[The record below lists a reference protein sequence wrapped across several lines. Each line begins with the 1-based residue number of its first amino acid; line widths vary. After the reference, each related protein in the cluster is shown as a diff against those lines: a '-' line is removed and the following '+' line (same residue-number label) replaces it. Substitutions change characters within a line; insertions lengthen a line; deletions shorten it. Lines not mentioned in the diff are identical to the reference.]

1 MVTSTPSSGGSRR
14 ASGRPASGIAGSG
27 ASGSGR
33 DLSRARD
40 ATGDIVVVQSP
51 ALRPRPANP
60 VSHFEDLPPME
71 AGRVDDSYVF
81 SPLRHNATDASI
93 PAGTMYN
100 PSLSMADGARGLDS
114 PSSLHATLG
123 TTGRNQS
130 AVSGQTMQGEASFHT
145 ARSVAFTIEDDDS
158 EDFSNGESEPAGKKK
173 SNNRP
178 KRQ

>member
-40 ATGDIVVVQSP
+40 ATGDIVVVHSP

-60 VSHFEDLPPME
+60 VSHFEDFPPAE

-100 PSLSMADGARGLDS
+100 PSLSMADGARALDS

-158 EDFSNGESEPAGKKK
+158 EDDVESEPAGKKK
-173 SNNRP
+173 NNHRP

>member
-1 MVTSTPSSGGSRR
+1 
-14 ASGRPASGIAGSG
+14 
-27 ASGSGR
+27 
-33 DLSRARD
+33 
-40 ATGDIVVVQSP
+40 
-51 ALRPRPANP
+51 
-60 VSHFEDLPPME
+60 ME

-81 SPLRHNATDASI
+81 SPLRYNATDSSI

-100 PSLSMADGARGLDS
+100 PSLSMADGARALDS

-173 SNNRP
+173 SNTRP
-178 KRQ
+178 KRQCRTLFE